1 MIRVTFRG
9 YPTNFTSNYTQ
20 TFNSL
25 EQAVKASREK
35 DAITV
40 RIEEPEVG
48 FHKVT
53 LNKDGGACMGEDYR
67 TPTGGSI
74 HESEAYKKVVEKL
87 IAEQNKPKLA

>member
-25 EQAVKASREK
+25 ESAMRTCREK

-53 LNKDGGACMGEDYR
+53 LDKNGGACLGEDYT
-67 TPTGGSI
+67 TPTGGRI
-74 HESEAYKKVVEKL
+74 HESEAYKEVEAKL
-87 IAEQNKPKLA
+87 IEERKKPKLA